1 MKHQKVKDERVMA
14 QRQKI
19 NSEAYGILMAILLV
33 SILAQQFIFKAP
45 LKQYAAEAIGFFA
58 MSIYMIVRYLNLGV
72 NLESDERKTKSLT
85 LVNSLVTGIA
95 VTAINGFLNYHQ
107 YADKYK
113 ADGIGYFLLML
124 LVTFISSSLLVFMT
138 LFVIH
143 DLNKKKQRK
152 IQKKLDEKEQE
163 D

>member
-1 MKHQKVKDERVMA
+1 MNHQKIKDERVMA
-14 QRQKI
+14 QRQKV

-33 SILAQQFIFKAP
+33 SIVAQQFIFKAP
-45 LKQYAAEAIGFFA
+45 LKQYAAEAISFFA
-58 MSIYMIVRYLNLGV
+58 MSVYMIIRYLNLGV
-72 NLESDERKTKSLT
+72 NLESYERKTKSLA
-85 LVNSLVTGIA
+85 LVNSLVTGLV

-113 ADGIGYFLLML
+113 ADGIGYFLSML

-138 LFVIH
+138 MLVVN

-163 D
+163 E